1 MLIAKSIKQE
11 NHFCH
16 SRSSEDVPT
25 SVGQNVDKALLGT
38 ELEHVFVDLFTPRAD
53 RKGFLAF

>member
-16 SRSSEDVPT
+16 PRSSEDVPT
-25 SVGQNVDKALLGT
+25 TVGQNVDKEILRT
-38 ELEHVFVDLFTPRAD
+38 NFEHDIVDLFTPLTD
-53 RKGFLAF
+53 RKDCLAF

>member
-1 MLIAKSIKQE
+1 MLIAKSTKQE

-16 SRSSEDVPT
+16 PRSSEDVPT
-25 SVGQNVDKALLGT
+25 TVGQNVDKALLRT
-38 ELEHVFVDLFTPRAD
+38 ELEHVFVDLFTPRTD